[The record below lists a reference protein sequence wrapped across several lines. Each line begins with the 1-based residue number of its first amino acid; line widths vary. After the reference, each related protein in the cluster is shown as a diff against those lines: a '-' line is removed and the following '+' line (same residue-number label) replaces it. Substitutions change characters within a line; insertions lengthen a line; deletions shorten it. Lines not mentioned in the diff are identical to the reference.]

1 MILTTTFLF
10 DVDGTLTDARKPIN
24 QEFEY
29 FMKDFI
35 MRGNKCMIVTGSDR
49 PKTVE
54 QIGLSLTLR
63 FARVYH
69 CSGNHVFEDTKEIKK
84 NEWLL
89 SNEQKTFL
97 TEYLHKINYSEM
109 TGNHIEQR
117 IGTAN
122 FSIVGRNANWDE
134 RARYAQWDKINKGRE
149 TVAMYYNQQFKDSVA
164 QVAGETSIDIFPVG
178 CDKSQAVNEQE
189 GTTIFFGDNCFP
201 GGNDFTAAQAST
213 YYHQIDG
220 GYKQTWEILKNT
232 YISVDK

>member
-1 MILTTTFLF
+1 MTITFLF

-35 MRGNKCMIVTGSDR
+35 SRGNKCMIITGSDR

-89 SNEQKTFL
+89 SDEQKTFL
-97 TEYLHKINYSEM
+97 TEYLHKINYNEM

-122 FSIVGRNANWDE
+122 FSIVGRNANWAE
-134 RARYAQWDKINKGRE
+134 RARYAKWDQINKGRE

>member
-1 MILTTTFLF
+1 MMTITFLF

-35 MRGNKCMIVTGSDR
+35 MRGNKCMIITGSDR

-89 SNEQKTFL
+89 SDEQKTFL
-97 TEYLHKINYSEM
+97 TEYLHKINYNEM

-122 FSIVGRNANWDE
+122 FSIVGRNANWEE
-134 RARYAQWDKINKGRE
+134 RARYAKWDQINKGRE